1 MPQRRFGKYAERK
14 DQLSEIIHPSPADTL
29 DERRGLA
36 VPTGETSRALL
47 RDPMPISFPLCTI
60 AILLYI
66 ACAEAGERSAEPFQ
80 RSSSPLQKD
89 IQRHEKFMQD
99 KDRLIE
105 TGGTS
110 LVFIGDSITDYWRAD
125 PQHKIF
131 TDYFGPYRPFNIGV
145 AGDETQHVL
154 WRIEHGELDGITPK
168 VTVLLIGTNN
178 LGNSQMSP
186 EETAVGVTSLVQ
198 LLRRML
204 PDTRIILLGI
214 FPRGNRSDDPFRALI
229 SRTNALIATLDDG
242 EHVFFLDIGA
252 QFLSGDG
259 TLTHDIM

>member
-1 MPQRRFGKYAERK
+1 
-14 DQLSEIIHPSPADTL
+14 
-29 DERRGLA
+29 
-36 VPTGETSRALL
+36 
-47 RDPMPISFPLCTI
+47 MPISFQLFTI
-60 AILLYI
+60 AILLYT
-66 ACAEAGERSAEPFQ
+66 ACGEVGERSAEPFQ
-80 RSSSPLQKD
+80 RSSWPVQKD
-89 IQRHEKFMQD
+89 IERHEEFMRA

-110 LVFIGDSITDYWRAD
+110 LVFIGDSITDYWRSD

-131 TDYFGPYRPFNIGV
+131 TDYFGPYRPYNIGV

-168 VTVLLIGTNN
+168 VTVLLVGTNN

-186 EETAVGVTSLVQ
+186 EETAGGVTSLVQ

-229 SRTNALIATLDDG
+229 SRTNALIATLHDG
-242 EHVFFLDIGA
+242 EHVFYLDIGA
-252 QFLSGDG
+252 QFLSVDG
-259 TLTHDIM
+259 TLTHDVMPDYLHPSPRGYEIWAAAIKSKVGSLERSNKH